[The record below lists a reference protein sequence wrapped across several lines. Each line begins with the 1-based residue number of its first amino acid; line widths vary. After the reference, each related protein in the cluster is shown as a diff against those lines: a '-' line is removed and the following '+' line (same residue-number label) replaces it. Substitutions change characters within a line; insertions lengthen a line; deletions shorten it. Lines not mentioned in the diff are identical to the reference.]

1 MKILKLNYNII
12 TGSEYIW
19 VDVPDE
25 SIINR
30 YDNKKAIYAKEVQT
44 KINVA
49 KKAKSCRKR

>member
-44 KINVA
+44 KINIA

>member
-30 YDNKKAIYAKEVQT
+30 YDNKKTIYAKEVQT
-44 KINVA
+44 KINIA